1 MSSIGALSLRILVWS
16 TTLLGL
22 DFPLTTLI
30 GITEKRKQL
39 ITCTQETIRA
49 KLERLRSARIIHG
62 DQRITTR
69 HAMALNKTNELISLL
84 APTLSTIKH
93 VN

>member
-84 APTLSTIKH
+84 APTLNTIKH

>member
-30 GITEKRKQL
+30 GIIEKRKQL